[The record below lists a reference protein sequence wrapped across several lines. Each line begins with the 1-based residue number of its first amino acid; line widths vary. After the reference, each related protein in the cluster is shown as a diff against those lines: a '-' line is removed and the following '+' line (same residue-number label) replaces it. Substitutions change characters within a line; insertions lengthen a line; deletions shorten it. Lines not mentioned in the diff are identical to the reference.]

1 MPYLQRK
8 GIISALETTLKQTRH
23 ILRDKQ
29 KETNTSNLAQ
39 KIVVRIFNIIFSIV
53 PIIVGWQV
61 TAEAGNKSGRKMTSS
76 QAAATFGC
84 NRRSTKGAYKRGSKG
99 HQAGIVVW
107 LCLSSL

>member
-1 MPYLQRK
+1 MERK
-8 GIISALETTLKQTRH
+8 GIISAYETTLKKTRH